1 MPRALLRK
9 LTDTTSGEDLA
20 SIKDL
25 LEAKRIPIEFHIMT
39 RGKRSEFD
47 SFRIYVYVA
56 HLQAARQILAER
68 KTQEAQAIYDAGR
81 KMLENRA

>member
-20 SIKDL
+20 SIKEM
-25 LEAKRIPIEFHIMT
+25 LESKRIPVEFHIMT
-39 RGKRSEFD
+39 HGKRSDFD
-47 SFRIYVYVA
+47 CYRIYVYVA
-56 HLQAARQILAER
+56 HLQQARQILAER
-68 KTQEAQAIYDAGR
+68 RTQQAQAIFEAGR